1 MGNAQNKVAI
11 AGVGYSKVGRHLP
24 LPDDELVRQAVTAA
38 MEDGG
43 LTPADIDG
51 IATMGGNAMS
61 IGGLLGIMPLNYFHT
76 SAGGPAFVEAAIA
89 SIAAVASGMSHTC
102 LAIRLIPQMP
112 AQAERLQDPKVDAA
126 PPVDRS
132 GFLGSGIDAA
142 TAMQ

>member
-43 LTPADIDG
+43 MKPSDIDG

-61 IGGLLGIMPLNYFHT
+61 IGGLLGIMPLEFST
-76 SAGGPAFVEAAIA
+76 PPPGVRPSSKPRSPRSQPWPRACP
-89 SIAAVASGMSHTC
+89 
-102 LAIRLIPQMP
+102 IPVWP
-112 AQAERLQDPKVDAA
+112 FA
-126 PPVDRS
+126 
-132 GFLGSGIDAA
+132 
-142 TAMQ
+142 